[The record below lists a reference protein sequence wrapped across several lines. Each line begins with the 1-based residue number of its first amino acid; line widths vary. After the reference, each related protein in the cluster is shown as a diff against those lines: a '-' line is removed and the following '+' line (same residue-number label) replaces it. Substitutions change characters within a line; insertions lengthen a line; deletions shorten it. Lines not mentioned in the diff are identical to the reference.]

1 MLRCSTGADV
11 GNLQEF
17 RLRVTS
23 RFGHSLTIPVAVAQ
37 NDNLGSTWHFQVFW
51 KFVENSP
58 PDPLKDHETVA
69 VCVLPDRIGKLWGG
83 VGKPPQYNTS
93 WQANPFPVTR
103 ESTSWDWS
111 LSWNRALSGSSHSQR
126 RNADFLCSSFGCLRL
141 RLLGDSC
148 AR

>member
-1 MLRCSTGADV
+1 MLHGADV

-69 VCVLPDRIGKLWGG
+69 ACVLPDRKL
-83 VGKPPQYNTS
+83 PQYNTS
-93 WQANPFPVTR
+93 RQANPFLVTR
-103 ESTSWDWS
+103 
-111 LSWNRALSGSSHSQR
+111 QR
-126 RNADFLCSSFGCLRL
+126 RGT
-141 RLLGDSC
+141 GV
-148 AR
+148 